1 VAGDQERC
9 LIISTIIWRW
19 PSRASASGRM
29 KASERG
35 TTRPSIA
42 MSWLAVPRM
51 PIAFQLRR
59 FRMPGLSRRGAAITT
74 CGSPPARSI
83 QPPTSA

>member
-1 VAGDQERC
+1 
-9 LIISTIIWRW
+9 
-19 PSRASASGRM
+19 
-29 KASERG
+29 
-35 TTRPSIA
+35 

-59 FRMPGLSRRGAAITT
+59 LRMPGLSRRGAAITT
-74 CGSPPARSI
+74 FGSPPVRSI